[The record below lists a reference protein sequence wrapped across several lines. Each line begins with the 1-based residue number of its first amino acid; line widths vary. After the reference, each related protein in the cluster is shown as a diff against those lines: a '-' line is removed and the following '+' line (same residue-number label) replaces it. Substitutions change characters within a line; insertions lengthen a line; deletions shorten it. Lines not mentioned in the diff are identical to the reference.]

1 MWYKSI
7 TLQVSQLQ
15 GRGPPSGSFYEM
27 VKKQYLV
34 LSVGGAQTFC
44 VFLFRFFLIGL
55 LPFAFPPIF
64 FLGLLG
70 KFNDFFMLLDH
81 AHFFLS
87 SYFGSPEYSPFREY
101 RPNRSDTSPKKVPWP
116 IFTKKNIKGGPQII
130 GREGNAK
137 WSQRNATQKNPPPK
151 YIHRTKYGFLHFRG
165 SSVLKEKFTV
175 CAALPCAGRRYLF
188 LCCTIASCVYRRGEV
203 FLCLEK
209 WSVWGTTAQK
219 GGCTPTCLS
228 RRCLSCC
235 LSAPQ
240 NGFICST
247 SSGLLHK
254 TMKFN
259 AVPHLMSAG
268 FRGTEAPP
276 DSDQAVF

>member
-1 MWYKSI
+1 M
-7 TLQVSQLQ
+7 Q

-34 LSVGGAQTFC
+34 LSVGGAQIFC
-44 VFLFRFFLIGL
+44 VFLFRFFFDKFV
-55 LPFAFPPIF
+55 PFCVSPYFF

-70 KFNDFFMLLDH
+70 KFNDFFMLLGH
-81 AHFFLS
+81 GHFFKFNFGGKCAKKLHILEAQNIPLS
-87 SYFGSPEYSPFREY
+87 GNIAQTDQTPPQRKFPGQFSPRK
-101 RPNRSDTSPKKVPWP
+101 TPKGVHKSSA
-116 IFTKKNIKGGPQII
+116 
-130 GREGNAK
+130 GRG
-137 WSQRNATQKNPPPK
+137 TQNDPKEMQHKRTPPPQK

-175 CAALPCAGRRYLF
+175 CAALPCAGRRDLF
-188 LCCTIASCVYRRGEV
+188 LCCTIASCAHRRGEV

-268 FRGTEAPP
+268 FRGTEAHP